1 MQFDNVITYRPEDA
15 RASAQRVRGPNCLR
29 RLVRCVRAL
38 GLRLGW
44 RYWRIENRA
53 LVNPWLVLDWAEA
66 CEREAAELDA
76 KREGLLAAQHR
87 AWAAELRASYARFMS
102 SPNDR
107 NLPRDEQ
114 RYE

>member
-1 MQFDNVITYRPEDA
+1 MQTNPSPTSDPHPGWL
-15 RASAQRVRGPNCLR
+15 S

-53 LVNPWLVLDWAEA
+53 LVNPWIVLDWANA
-66 CEREAAELDA
+66 CDREADVLDK
-76 KREGLLAAQHR
+76 KREGLLAEQHR

-102 SPNDR
+102 SPNERVEARREVPPHPSD
-107 NLPRDEQ
+107 D
-114 RYE
+114 

>member
-1 MQFDNVITYRPEDA
+1 MTSTNNTKGRLPA
-15 RASAQRVRGPNCLR
+15 LAL

-53 LVNPWLVLDWAEA
+53 LVNPGLVLDWANA
-66 CEREAAELDA
+66 CDREADALDA
-76 KREGLLAAQHR
+76 KREGLLAMQHR

-102 SPNDR
+102 SPNVK
-107 NLPRDEQ
+107 DET
-114 RYE
+114 RAGARRKDS

>member
-1 MQFDNVITYRPEDA
+1 MTSKNTKE
-15 RASAQRVRGPNCLR
+15 CLLALAL

-53 LVNPWLVLDWAEA
+53 LVNPWLVMDWANA
-66 CEREAAELDA
+66 CEREADALDA

-87 AWAAELRASYARFMS
+87 AWAAELRSSYARFMS
-102 SPNDR
+102 SPNKPSGEPPTGR
-107 NLPRDEQ
+107 L
-114 RYE
+114 

>member
-1 MQFDNVITYRPEDA
+1 MTSKNTKA
-15 RASAQRVRGPNCLR
+15 RLPALAL
-29 RLVRCVRAL
+29 RLVRGVRAL

-53 LVNPWLVLDWAEA
+53 LVNPWLALDWANA
-66 CEREAAELDA
+66 CEREADALDA

-102 SPNDR
+102 SPNAA
-107 NLPRDEQ
+107 DEQ
-114 RYE
+114 RRGKDSA